1 MKFRFLSA
9 TKEGK
14 LQFFERV
21 IQFFLSHSYLL
32 LGNCPAPWS
41 TRARV
46 AITRININTFRHFSR
61 LVFSSFSLPRECA
74 CRHSPPSFVYK
85 WHRLSAS
92 SANFSNRRVKG
103 YTRCSRRWI
112 RQITGKEPHR
122 PLPFPF
128 SFFCVL
134 SSPPPLLL
142 SPSPHPAL
150 FFWITFFPPFCR
162 TLPLFTPIFRNK
174 VGKKIEAEYRQSVFV
189 RASLLESVLGEVRTL
204 SADTLSRRKNRVWSI
219 GRSLCDCNVV
229 RELVK
234 IICKRIG
241 SLNRY

>member
-142 SPSPHPAL
+142 SPFPPPAL
-150 FFWITFFPPFCR
+150 FFLNYVLSPFLSHLATFHPYFPQQGWEENRGWISTKRVRPRFFARECPWRGSNTSGWHFVA
-162 TLPLFTPIFRNK
+162 T
-174 VGKKIEAEYRQSVFV
+174 KKSCLIDWSKFV
-189 RASLLESVLGEVRTL
+189 WL
-204 SADTLSRRKNRVWSI
+204 
-219 GRSLCDCNVV
+219 
-229 RELVK
+229 
-234 IICKRIG
+234 
-241 SLNRY
+241 

>member
-46 AITRININTFRHFSR
+46 AIMRININTFRHFSR
-61 LVFSSFSLPRECA
+61 LVFSSFPLPRECA

-112 RQITGKEPHR
+112 CQITGEEPHR

-142 SPSPHPAL
+142 SLPP
-150 FFWITFFPPFCR
+150 PPFFFELR
-162 TLPLFTPIFRNK
+162 SFPLFVAPCHFSPLFSATRLGRKSRLNIDKACSSALLCSRVSLERFEHFRLTLCRDE
-174 VGKKIEAEYRQSVFV
+174 KIVFDRLV
-189 RASLLESVLGEVRTL
+189 EVCVIVTLYVSSL
-204 SADTLSRRKNRVWSI
+204 K
-219 GRSLCDCNVV
+219 
-229 RELVK
+229 
-234 IICKRIG
+234 
-241 SLNRY
+241 